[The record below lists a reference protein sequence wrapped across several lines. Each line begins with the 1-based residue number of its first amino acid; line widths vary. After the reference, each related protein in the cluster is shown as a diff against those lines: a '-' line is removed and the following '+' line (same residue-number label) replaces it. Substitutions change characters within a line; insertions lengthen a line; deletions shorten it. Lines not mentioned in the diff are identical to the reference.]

1 MCKHADQTEE
11 FILHLLE
18 NVYPCLE
25 IKLQN
30 AIHCVFLKDYE
41 EDQKTNLLELMQDL
55 RNDFSSLVTCEQK
68 LVFPSVMKVFNAKA
82 AKEVPIPNLFDLMQL
97 TRSKEHK
104 IMTHV
109 HNLSSLLETSTF
121 KNGAIKQHD
130 LVNAFTSN
138 FVKEKYRWNK
148 MIEDRLNSCSCFRS
162 NIFRGLGLDSKA
174 NQSQRQN

>member
-11 FILHLLE
+11 LIQHLLE

-25 IKLQN
+25 LKLQN
-30 AIHCVFLKDYE
+30 AINCVFLKEYQE
-41 EDQKTNLLELMQDL
+41 EEKSYLVELMHNL
-55 RNDFSSLVTCEQK
+55 HNDFSSLVTCEQK

-82 AKEVPIPNLFDLMQL
+82 AKEVALPNLFDLMQL

-104 IMTHV
+104 IMTYV
-109 HNLSSLLETSTF
+109 HNLSSVLETNAF

-130 LVNAFTSN
+130 LADSFNTN

-162 NIFRGLGLDSKA
+162 NVFKGLGLDSKGGHSKKTA
-174 NQSQRQN
+174 

>member
-11 FILHLLE
+11 FIHHLLE
-18 NVYPCLE
+18 DVYPCLE
-25 IKLQN
+25 LKLQN
-30 AIHCVFLKDYE
+30 SIQCVYLKEYE
-41 EDQKTNLLELMQDL
+41 EEQTSYLVELMHLLQ
-55 RNDFSSLVTCEQK
+55 NEFTSLVTCEQK

-82 AKEVPIPNLFDLMQL
+82 AKEVQIPNLFDLMQL

-109 HNLSSLLETSTF
+109 HNLVSVLETNTF

-130 LVNAFTSN
+130 LAHSFINN
-138 FVKEKYRWNK
+138 FVNEKYRWNK

-162 NIFRGLGLDSKA
+162 NLYKGLGLDPKSA
-174 NQSQRQN
+174 RQEKHI

>member
-25 IKLQN
+25 LKLQN
-30 AIHCVFLKDYE
+30 AIHCVFLKEFDE
-41 EDQKTNLLELMQDL
+41 EHKTYLIELMEIL
-55 RNDFSSLVTCEQK
+55 RNDFGSLVTCEQK

-82 AKEVPIPNLFDLMQL
+82 AKEVTNPNLFDLMQL

-109 HNLSSLLETSTF
+109 HNLTSLLETNTF
-121 KNGAIKQHD
+121 KSGAIKQHD
-130 LVNAFTSN
+130 LANAFTNN
-138 FVKEKYRWNK
+138 FVYEKYRWNK
-148 MIEDRLNSCSCFRS
+148 MIEDRLNACSCFRS
-162 NIFRGLGLDSKA
+162 NIFKGLGIDPQT
-174 NQSQRQN
+174 NHSQQQA